1 MSFDECYIKSVM
13 RTIPDW
19 PEPGIMFRDIT
30 PLFKRSQSTAND
42 QWDTFIQRYIDS
54 DITHIASIDARG
66 FLIGSIMAYQLN
78 IPLVLVRKKGK
89 LPGATISQEY
99 KLEYGSAT
107 VEMQADAVTK
117 GDNVLIFDDL
127 IATGGTVLAASTIIA
142 ELGASVAEVATLINL
157 PDLQGSRKI
166 QEAGIPVFSLMSYEG
181 L

>member
-19 PEPGIMFRDIT
+19 PEDGIMFRDIT
-30 PLFKRSQSTAND
+30 PLFKDPKALRMISDA
-42 QWDTFIQRYIDS
+42 FIQRYIDT

-89 LPGATISQEY
+89 LPGETIHQEY
-99 KLEYGSAT
+99 KLEYGTAS
-107 VEMQADAVTK
+107 VEMQIDAVTE
-117 GDNVLIFDDL
+117 GDKVLIFDDL
-127 IATGGTVLAASTIIA
+127 IATGGTILAASTIIKQ
-142 ELGASVAEVATLINL
+142 LGASVYEAAALIDL
-157 PDLQGSRKI
+157 PDLEGSTRI
-166 QEAGIPVFSLMSYEG
+166 QESGIPVHTLLAYEG